1 MVDGRD
7 KMGQNRR
14 QIQNLPWMPLAC
26 QMCPPRDNSCRAFW
40 FTNRGPWR
48 RSSLSIKSLWN
59 ITCLE
64 WLWRAW
70 TGIANWAPLG
80 DALRPPFNRAL
91 FRLRFSNPGVQRLNE
106 NVHLLRILRY
116 LRERRSNGDC
126 PITYHYYILAQL
138 AVSIHRSILYTSP
151 LFIWF
156 VFRTLMSMNP
166 LFYVLGTIQ
175 KLVWCRANYQLE
187 WGQPQAIYIRG
198 RWGTS

>member
-1 MVDGRD
+1 MGALKAFGPINQVPVEHHVLGMIVEGVNRD
-7 KMGQNRR
+7 CELGTFG
-14 QIQNLPWMPLAC
+14 WC
-26 QMCPPRDNSCRAFW
+26 
-40 FTNRGPWR
+40 
-48 RSSLSIKSLWN
+48 IK
-59 ITCLE
+59 TPC
-64 WLWRAW
+64 
-70 TGIANWAPLG
+70 
-80 DALRPPFNRAL
+80 NRAL

-106 NVHLLRILRY
+106 NVQLLRILRY

-175 KLVWCRANYQLE
+175 KLVWCRANYHLE